1 MTYFIIV
8 EHLLNVYCMYE
19 EGWTPEF
26 RILIFLIAK
35 RGQMQRSQEEPL
47 YSQSNCKKELQNTCN
62 VGSDHASS

>member
-1 MTYFIIV
+1 
-8 EHLLNVYCMYE
+8 MYE